1 MIRVTSRVEFGIYAT
16 NIFIWRHLI
25 QFPNQDLEPSSCFSC
40 LSKKEEPVLSLI
52 QASSNLVF
60 THTQVTDLS
69 KSLGCHR
76 LQQSSRPPKGWR
88 NFAMGL
94 PLSNFISLTKNPKA
108 CIVPKSPKV
117 LYCPNRSPRVL
128 DSLHCAQSP
137 IGPLK
142 KSFYWAFG
150 SGSSNWRN
158 QIKVLPPSTGGVSE
172 RGEWWLERSKG
183 RWGIPWEMERAS
195 FTRLTFVPSPFCWH
209 VQGINLKT

>member
-1 MIRVTSRVEFGIYAT
+1 M
-16 NIFIWRHLI
+16 
-25 QFPNQDLEPSSCFSC
+25 PSSSTV
-40 LSKKEEPVLSLI
+40 LETSKRVKEFCNGA
-52 QASSNLVF
+52 ASQQLYF
-60 THTQVTDLS
+60 IDKES
-69 KSLGCHR
+69 KS
-76 LQQSSRPPKGWR
+76 K
-88 NFAMGL
+88 
-94 PLSNFISLTKNPKA
+94 I
-108 CIVPKSPKV
+108 
-117 LYCPNRSPRVL
+117 LYCPDRSPRVL

-142 KSFYWAFG
+142 KSFYWTFG

-209 VQGINLKT
+209 VQGIDKRLCSLAIKNPCND